1 MLNKM
6 VLWFIPPQYFE
17 DEESLR
23 KSRVYIITSIITF
36 FFSVFYWYTAKY
48 TFIMPTVAIGQ
59 AFNSIAYFILPF
71 LYRSNWLS
79 HNVMVFLFFISGLT
93 GVSIDIFNLGGLSST
108 VLPWYSIPPIAAL
121 MMSNKKIGWFW
132 AIFSYLFITFVGYLT
147 YTGYEFRNELN
158 QDLAIIS
165 HTTNLSGLVMLIF
178 LIALVFEN
186 TKNRALKNLADKN
199 EQLDKEK
206 KRSDHLLQNILP
218 LEVMEELKD
227 KGSSEAKYFE
237 QVTVLFSDFVNFTK
251 IGETMSPQELVE
263 ELNFYF
269 KKFDEII
276 TGKNLEKIKTI
287 GDAYMATDGLNTT
300 GKVEPEKVILAA
312 MEMQKIVIERK
323 EEREKTGKSF
333 FDMRIGI
340 HTGPVVAGIV
350 GVKKFTYDIWGDT
363 VNTASR
369 FEAESTAGKINISKQ
384 TFDLVKNIPEFEF
397 EYRGKIQAKNKGE
410 IDMYFVKAKLDTI
423 N

>member
-6 VLWFIPPQYFE
+6 VLWFIPNQYFD

-23 KSRVYIITSIITF
+23 KARLYVITSIITF
-36 FFSVFYWYTAKY
+36 FFSVFYFYTAKY
-48 TFIMPTVAIGQ
+48 TFDMPTVSKGQ
-59 AFNSIAYFILPF
+59 LFNSIAYLILPF
-71 LYRSNWLS
+71 LYRSNWFS
-79 HNVMVFLFFISGLT
+79 HNVMVNLFFIFGLT
-93 GVSIDIFNLGGLSST
+93 GVSIDIFYLGGLSSS

-132 AIFSYLFITFVGYLT
+132 AIFSYLFIMFVGYLT
-147 YTGYEFRNELN
+147 YNGFQFKNELGP
-158 QDLAIIS
+158 DFSIIS
-165 HTTNLSGLVMLIF
+165 HTVNLSGLVLLIF

-206 KRSDHLLQNILP
+206 QRSDHLLQNILP

-227 KGSSEAKYFE
+227 KGSSDAKLFE
-237 QVTVLFSDFVNFTK
+237 HVTVLFSDFVNFTK
-251 IGETMSPQELVE
+251 ISETMTPQELVE

-276 TGKNLEKIKTI
+276 TRNNLEKIKTI
-287 GDAYMATDGLNTT
+287 GDAYMATGGLNTT
-300 GKVEPEKVILAA
+300 GKIEPEDVISSAI
-312 MEMQKIVIERK
+312 EMQEVVSQRKIERSK
-323 EEREKTGKSF
+323 INKPAFE
-333 FDMRIGI
+333 MRIGI

-369 FEAESTAGKINISKQ
+369 FEAESAAGKINISQQ
-384 TFDLVKNIPEFEF
+384 TYDLVKDKFEF
-397 EYRGKIQAKNKGE
+397 EYRGKVQAKNKGE
-410 IDMYFVKAKLDTI
+410 IDMYFVKSRISAI

>member
-6 VLWFIPPQYFE
+6 VLWFIPSHYFD
-17 DEESLR
+17 DEEALR
-23 KSRVYIITSIITF
+23 KAKLFVITSIITF
-36 FFSVFYWYTAKY
+36 FFSFFYFYTAKY
-48 TFIMPTVAIGQ
+48 SFNMPTVAKGQ
-59 AFNSIAYFILPF
+59 FFNTIAYLILPF
-71 LYRSNWLS
+71 LYRTNWLN
-79 HNVMVFLFFISGLT
+79 HNVMVFLFFIFGLT
-93 GVSIDIFNLGGLSST
+93 GVSIDIFYLGGLSSS
-108 VLPWYSIPPIAAL
+108 VLPWYAIPPIAAL

-132 AIFSYLFITFVGYLT
+132 AIFSYLFITFIGYLT
-147 YTGYEFRNELN
+147 YTGFEFHNELAPE
-158 QDLAIIS
+158 LSIIS

-206 KRSDHLLQNILP
+206 QRSDHLLQNILP
-218 LEVMEELKD
+218 LEIMEELKD

-237 QVTVLFSDFVNFTK
+237 HVTVLFSDFVNFTK

-276 TGKNLEKIKTI
+276 TIKNLEKIKTI
-287 GDAYMATDGLNTT
+287 GDAYMATGGLNTT
-300 GKVEPEKVILAA
+300 LKAEPENVILAA
-312 MEMQKIVIERK
+312 IEMQEVVAKRKIERAK
-323 EEREKTGKSF
+323 INKPA

-369 FEAESTAGKINISKQ
+369 FEAESAAGKINISQQ
-384 TFDLVKNIPEFEF
+384 TYELVKDKFEC
-397 EYRGKIQAKNKGE
+397 EYRGKIQAKNKGA
-410 IDMYFVKAKLDTI
+410 IDMYFVKTKI
-423 N
+423 GEVI